1 MSGLAMSNSMLMS
14 TNTEFWPATKPPASM
29 MAFSKIASTS
39 ALDFAVMPLPAE
51 SPSMIVRV
59 VALPTWA
66 SSIQAVR
73 TMVSLDSS
81 IESMTGV
88 TIRVVMPIFSPS
100 AITTIIIS
108 ADMML

>member
-1 MSGLAMSNSMLMS
+1 
-14 TNTEFWPATKPPASM
+14 
-29 MAFSKIASTS
+29 
-39 ALDFAVMPLPAE
+39 
-51 SPSMIVRV
+51 
-59 VALPTWA
+59 
-66 SSIQAVR
+66 
-73 TMVSLDSS
+73 MVSLDSS